1 MRAEPSGRLLV
12 KLALALC
19 AVVGSGCA
27 GLPRIDPSGER
38 CFIWPNQ
45 QPANVVQIAGT
56 PLAGN
61 ATAAPVLTDPIFP
74 QPAVIAP
81 PPVVPGA
88 TPVAAA
94 PPPPVPTIPG
104 ETMAMTPDHVLAPVG
119 SEVVLRTG
127 ICNEGYLVT
136 CEKIDWMIQRGS
148 VGSIVQMG
156 GRGLCNNPI
165 LPWNKPKKI
174 DSQLGVGYSAHVPLT
189 IDRGTIDPSDD
200 VQIEPG
206 HAWASITSPVE
217 GTSYVTAVSQAM
229 RDWPQRRANATIYW
243 VDVQWEFPAAT
254 ISSGGSQVLS
264 TTVRRQSDG
273 LPLPGWVV
281 RYEVAA
287 GTGLLTGGTANQVV
301 EVITGA
307 DGRASVDVTPTGG
320 SGSSTQIDVQLVRP
334 PGLNG
339 SDMPRLIIATST
351 STINWTGAGNYLPP
365 ADDLGGTI
373 PTLPIPG
380 TGGSTEPATPI
391 TPTPPPAGISGRP
404 VLELE
409 ILGNDTAKIG
419 EEARFEV
426 IIRNQGDT
434 AATGLVLNDRFDEG
448 FSHPNDRLGTRNI
461 TKPLSVTIGPGQSH
475 TEFIT
480 FNILRAGSLCH
491 DVSIRSAE
499 GAETAKR
506 ACVNVA
512 ELSIE
517 EQPGMEVRKDGPRQS
532 VVGET
537 TLFTLSVKNTGRI
550 PLTNVLVR
558 DTYDSSLSPRPRTP
572 GAEENRNTGSG
583 PEFIWRIPRLEPGE
597 IKKFE
602 VDATCQAPKTR
613 ACSIA
618 YVSVEGG
625 AGLGMVESADDHCIE
640 ILESRAPGIGGP
652 ADVMPNAAAGT
663 GGLGLSISPYNPKPI
678 AGARATYQF
687 FVQNNAATP
696 DENIQ
701 LRVIFP
707 PELVPDMATV
717 QADVDAQLVGNE
729 LRFNPVKMIR
739 PNERLSFTVTTSVIR
754 AGIVNVTAQ
763 VISTKFPQGVQKTEQ
778 VEIVGF

>member
-1 MRAEPSGRLLV
+1 MYAEISGRLLV
-12 KLALALC
+12 QLALALC
-19 AVVGSGCA
+19 AVAGSGCA
-27 GLPRIDPSGER
+27 SCPRIDPSGER

-45 QPANVVQIAGT
+45 QQQQQSIPVVPI
-56 PLAGN
+56 AGN
-61 ATAAPVLTDPIFP
+61 ATAPPVLTDPIFP
-74 QPAVIAP
+74 QPPVVT
-81 PPVVPGA
+81 PPVVASTTSAA
-88 TPVAAA
+88 TV
-94 PPPPVPTIPG
+94 PPPPPIPTTPS
-104 ETMAMTPDHVLAPVG
+104 ETMAMTPDRVLAPVG

-136 CEKIDWMIQRGS
+136 CEKIDWIIQRGS
-148 VGSIVQMG
+148 AGSIVQMG
-156 GRGLCNNPI
+156 GRGMCNTPL

-174 DSQLGVGYSAHVPLT
+174 DSQLGVGYTAHVPLT
-189 IDRGTIDPSDD
+189 IDRGTNDPSDD

-273 LPLPGWVV
+273 LPLAGWVV
-281 RYEVAA
+281 QYEVAD
-287 GTGLLTGGTANQVV
+287 GTGLLTGGTARQVV
-301 EVITGA
+301 EVLSGA

-320 SGSSTQIDVQLVRP
+320 SGSSTQIGIQLVRP

-339 SDMPRLIIATST
+339 SDMPRLILANST
-351 STINWTGAGNYLPP
+351 TTINWTGAGNYLPP

-373 PTLPIPG
+373 PTQPIPG
-380 TGGSTEPATPI
+380 IGSSTEPATPI
-391 TPTPPPAGISGRP
+391 TPSSPIAGITGRP
-404 VLELE
+404 VLEME

-434 AATGLVLNDRFDEG
+434 PATGLVLSDRFDEG

-461 TKPLSVTIGPGQSH
+461 TKPLSVTIAPGQSH
-475 TEFIT
+475 TEYIT

-491 DVSIRSAE
+491 DVNIRSSE

-506 ACVNVA
+506 ACINVQ

-613 ACSIA
+613 ACSVA

-640 ILESRAPGIGGP
+640 ILESRAPGAAGP
-652 ADVMPNAAAGT
+652 ADVIPNPAAGT

-678 AGARATYQF
+678 AGSRATYQF

-696 DENIQ
+696 DENLQ
-701 LRVIFP
+701 LWVIFP
-707 PELVPDMATV
+707 PELGPDMATV
-717 QADVDAQLVGNE
+717 QADVGAQLVGNE
-729 LRFNPVKMIR
+729 LRFNPVAMIR